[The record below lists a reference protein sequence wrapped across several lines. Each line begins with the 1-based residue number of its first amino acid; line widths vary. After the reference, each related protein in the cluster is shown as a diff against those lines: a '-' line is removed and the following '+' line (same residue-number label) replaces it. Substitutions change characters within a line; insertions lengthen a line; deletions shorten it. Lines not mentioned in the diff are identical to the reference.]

1 MSISLVFSD
10 ILRLSRFSIL
20 LEIAYFRPNFDV
32 LGLIEVKFEKYI
44 PQTAHHYVIPR
55 LSAIV
60 RHNPSKDLI
69 FTRAG
74 EKICKKWTSQ
84 TKRYISP
91 VCREILQEW
100 ILNKFGVWGRS
111 ADLTNFAIFLPIDLR
126 ASIP

>member
-10 ILRLSRFSIL
+10 ILRLSCFSIL

-74 EKICKKWTSQ
+74 EKICKKVNVTN
-84 TKRYISP
+84 RYISP
-91 VCREILQEW
+91 VCREIPQEW
-100 ILNKFGVWGRS
+100 ILNKFGV
-111 ADLTNFAIFLPIDLR
+111 
-126 ASIP
+126 